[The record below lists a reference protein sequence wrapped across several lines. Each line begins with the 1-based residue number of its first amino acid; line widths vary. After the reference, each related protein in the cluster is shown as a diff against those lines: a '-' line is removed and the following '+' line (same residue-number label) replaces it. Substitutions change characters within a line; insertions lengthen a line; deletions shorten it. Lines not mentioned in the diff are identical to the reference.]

1 MEDSMTG
8 QLQGKIAIVTGA
20 SRGIGKGIALS
31 LGAAGATVYVT
42 GRTGGGVAATVPL
55 AGTVDETAAQVT
67 EMRGQGIA
75 VRCDH
80 RDDAQTEALFKK
92 VQSEQ
97 GRLDILVNCA
107 WAGYEGLHDGSDFPM
122 DQPFWARRLSYWDDN
137 LFSVRAA
144 YIASVF
150 AARTMVEQ
158 KQGLI
163 VNISSYV
170 SDYGSPAY
178 YAAKTGTDRLAA
190 DMAQPL
196 RAHNVAAVSLWPG
209 LVRTEGIMLH
219 EKYIDLSNSESPQ
232 FTGRAVAALAGDGQV
247 LEKSGRGLWVS
258 DLAAEYGFSDIDG
271 KIYVP
276 TWKPA

>member
-1 MEDSMTG
+1 MRAN
-8 QLQGKIAIVTGA
+8 LQGKVAIVTGA

-31 LGAAGATVYVT
+31 LGEAGATVYVT

-55 AGTVDETAAQVT
+55 AGTVDETAAAVT
-67 EMRGQGIA
+67 DMGGQGIA

-92 VQSEQ
+92 VTAER

-122 DQPFWARRLSYWDDN
+122 DQPFWGRRLSYWDDN
-137 LFSVRAA
+137 VFSVRAA

-150 AARTMVEQ
+150 AARMMVEQ
-158 KQGLI
+158 KNGLI

-170 SDYGSPAY
+170 GDYGNPAY

-190 DMAQPL
+190 DMAVSL
-196 RAHNVAAVSLWPG
+196 RAHNVTAVSLWPG

-219 EKYIDLSNSESPQ
+219 EKYMDLSNSESPQ
-232 FTGRAVAALAGDGQV
+232 FTGRAVAALAADAEV
-247 LEKSGRGLWVS
+247 LSKSGRGLWVS

-271 KIYVP
+271 NVYVP
-276 TWKPA
+276 TWKPV

>member
-1 MEDSMTG
+1 MSAN
-8 QLQGKIAIVTGA
+8 LQGKVAIVTGA

-31 LGAAGATVYVT
+31 LGEAGATVYVT

-55 AGTVDETAAQVT
+55 AGTVDETAAEVT
-67 EMRGQGIA
+67 SMGGQGIA

-92 VQSEQ
+92 VAAEQ
-97 GRLDILVNCA
+97 DRLDILVNCA

-137 LFSVRAA
+137 VFSVRAA

-150 AARTMVEQ
+150 ASRLMVEQ
-158 KQGLI
+158 KNGLI

-190 DMAQPL
+190 DMAVPL
-196 RAHNVAAVSLWPG
+196 RTHNVAAVSLWPG

-232 FTGRAVAALAGDGQV
+232 FTGRAVAALAADGEV
-247 LEKSGRGLWVS
+247 LSKSGRGLWVS
-258 DLAAEYGFSDIDG
+258 DLATAYGFSDIDG
-271 KIYVP
+271 KLYVP

>member
-1 MEDSMTG
+1 MTG

-31 LGAAGATVYVT
+31 LGEAGATVYVT

-55 AGTVDETAAQVT
+55 AGTVDETAAQVS
-67 EMRGQGIA
+67 EMGGKGIA

-80 RDDAQTEALFKK
+80 RDDTQTESLFKK
-92 VQSEQ
+92 VGSEQ

-150 AARTMVEQ
+150 AAPMMVEQ
-158 KQGLI
+158 KEGLI
-163 VNISSYV
+163 VNISSFV

-190 DMAQPL
+190 DMAVSL

-219 EKYIDLSNSESPQ
+219 EKYIDLSNSESTQ
-232 FTGRAVAALAGDGQV
+232 FTGRAVAALAADEAV
-247 LEKSGRGLWVS
+247 MAKSGRGLWVS
-258 DLAAEYGFSDIDG
+258 DLATEYGFADLDG
-271 KIYVP
+271 KVYVP